1 MGSQNAGPLSA
12 TELLKNRI
20 LNQVQGRL
28 ESYFARLMDDLR
40 GEMNKVHLA
49 WGEAFTEMEE
59 NKTKMQ
65 EMTDRKNRLEKDLHQ
80 STVVAR
86 QHTECVEELQQ
97 KIERRNR
104 LLADQRTALM
114 KEVLGLRDELRRISN
129 DPIYD
134 EFQFF
139 DEEKFDL
146 DNIDPDPHAEKKRKK
161 PKAKKNLQVLVDELE
176 QEVTI
181 LTEQVDRAKKG
192 AEYQIQEIER
202 LRATAKDESM
212 RADMERRSLEGTILG
227 LTQEREKQLQEN
239 LAVLEDLKSQH
250 SAATLEFE
258 EKEAALQAELNEACN
273 LI

>member
-40 GEMNKVHLA
+40 GEMNKVHVA

-65 EMTDRKNRLEKDLHQ
+65 EVTDRKNRLEKDLHQ
-80 STVVAR
+80 SMVVAR

-181 LTEQVDRAKKG
+181 LTEQLDRAKKG